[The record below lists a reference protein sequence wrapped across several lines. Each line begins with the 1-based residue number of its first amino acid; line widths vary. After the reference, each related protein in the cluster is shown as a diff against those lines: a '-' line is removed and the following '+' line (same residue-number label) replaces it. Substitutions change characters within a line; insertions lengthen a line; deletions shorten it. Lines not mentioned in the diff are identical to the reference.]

1 MLMADE
7 ERQELVSNLRNYMP
21 PKRIHPAY
29 GTALHI
35 RAADEIE
42 RLAEELNKVKE
53 ELHLWKGPGSRTIT
67 EKNL

>member
-1 MLMADE
+1 VTDE

-42 RLAEELNKVKE
+42 RLVKRNIELETALDKIEDICK
-53 ELHLWKGPGSRTIT
+53 HGPDA
-67 EKNL
+67 ND